1 MNKNDAD
8 EKWCPIR
15 LKGLSGVASIG
26 LNQLWVMYWTISAIG
41 AVIEVC
47 KYHLLPPSK
56 TRPSS
61 WPRS

>member
-1 MNKNDAD
+1 MNKNDTD
-8 EKWCPIR
+8 EKKVSHSTEGAI
-15 LKGLSGVASIG
+15 GVVSIG
-26 LNQLWVMYWTISAIG
+26 LNQLWVMYWTILAIG